1 MDMRINATCPVS
13 WGIAALLSGASLAAA
28 GGDLRLV
35 EAVKRQDK
43 AAIQDLLK
51 QRVDVNLSAPDGATA
66 LHWAVHRDDTD
77 TVDLLVRAGAHV
89 NAANELG
96 VTPLSLA
103 CLNRNAVLVETLLK
117 LGANPNATSA
127 SGVSPLMTAAR
138 TGNVDI
144 VKALLVKGANVNAK
158 EASRGQTALMWAVSY
173 QHPNVVRALIEVGAD
188 VHARTLSYPQWTSF
202 GPERPTTNPIAF
214 GNYQKGGST
223 PLLLA
228 ARVGDLESARLLLA
242 AGAKVNDAAP
252 DGLSAVIVATRSGHE
267 KLAQLLVEQ
276 GGDPNIDTAGY
287 TALHAAVLTG
297 AGDLVRTL
305 LAHGA
310 NPNAPLTNGTP
321 IRRSGQ
327 DLELPIDL
335 MGATPFML
343 AAKFADVDILRALAG
358 KADPRLPMKNGTTP
372 LMAAAGFGWGG
383 GADRRGLDY
392 NKFTDYGNALKAQEE
407 KDTLESVALLLD
419 LGVDVNGSDSEGN
432 TALFGAVA
440 KGFNSV
446 VQLLADKGANLNL
459 YNKRGQTPLTL
470 ATGERN
476 SADLKSTAE
485 LLRKLGAKD

>member
-1 MDMRINATCPVS
+1 MRINATGLVN
-13 WGIAALLSGASLAAA
+13 WGMAALLSGASLAAA
-28 GGDLRLV
+28 GDLRLV

-43 AAIQDLLK
+43 TAIQDLLQ
-51 QRVDVNLSAPDGATA
+51 QRVDVNTSAPDGATA
-66 LHWAVHRDDTD
+66 LQWAVHRDDMD
-77 TVDLLVRAGAHV
+77 TVDLLIRAGAHV

-96 VTPLSLA
+96 ITPLSLA
-103 CLNRNAVLVETLLK
+103 CLNRNAVLVEKLLK
-117 LGANPNATSA
+117 LGANPNATSL

-144 VKALLVKGANVNAK
+144 VKALLVQGANVNAK
-158 EASRGQTALMWAVSY
+158 EASRGQTPLMWAVAY
-173 QHPNVVRALIEVGAD
+173 KHPDVVRVLIEVGAD

-202 GPERPTTNPIAF
+202 GPERPTDNPIAF

-228 ARVGDLESARLLLA
+228 ARVGDQESVRLLLA
-242 AGAKVNDAAP
+242 AGANVNDAAP
-252 DGLSAVIVATRSGHE
+252 DGLSALVLAARSGHQ
-267 KLAQLLVEQ
+267 KLAQFLVEQ
-276 GGDPNIDTAGY
+276 GGDPNSTTSGY

-297 AGDLVRTL
+297 SADLVKTL
-305 LAHGA
+305 VAHGA
-310 NPNAPLTNGTP
+310 NPNVPLTNGTP

-343 AAKFADVDILRALAG
+343 AAKFADVDILRVLAG
-358 KADPRLPMKNGTTP
+358 QADPRLPMKNGTTP

-392 NKFTDYGNALKAQEE
+392 NKFTDYGNTLKAREE
-407 KDTLESVALLLD
+407 KDTFEAVALLLD
-419 LGVDVNGSDSEGN
+419 LGVDVNGADPDGN

-446 VQLLADKGANLNL
+446 VQLLADKGVDLNVK
-459 YNKRGQTPLTL
+459 NKRGQTPLKL

-476 SADLKSTAE
+476 SSDLKSTAE
-485 LLRKLGAKD
+485 LLRKLGAKN